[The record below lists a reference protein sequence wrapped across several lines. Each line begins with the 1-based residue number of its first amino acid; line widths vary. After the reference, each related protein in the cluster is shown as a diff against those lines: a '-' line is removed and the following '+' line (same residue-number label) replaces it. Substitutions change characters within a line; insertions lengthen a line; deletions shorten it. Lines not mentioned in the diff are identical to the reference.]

1 VASGRS
7 VAVFKVRLQLVIAAL
22 LGAAV
27 FGSAAAGPIA
37 EAIAPAGPVLLADEG
52 DDTPWD

>member
-1 VASGRS
+1 M
-7 VAVFKVRLQLVIAAL
+7 FKVRLQLVIAAL